1 MHNPIEEFIELN
13 IADRNSPIDLINRI
27 FDDMENSASENIEYQ
42 LSDTHQTQ
50 LSNLFENI
58 SSNLTF
64 TYYAPPNALRLLDY
78 QNMINTIRYPSSH
91 YFRNNLSFNYN
102 TGINEDNNSEYSDDD
117 DDSGSDSSS
126 YDEDYK
132 EEYIVEVLNKNT
144 VEILI
149 ADQCNICMDAA
160 EEKLYKCNQ
169 CSFSSHKKCI
179 IKYINQY
186 GFKCPQCKREY
197 NE

>member
-78 QNMINTIRYPSSH
+78 QNMINTIRYPSSQ

-102 TGINEDNNSEYSDDD
+102 TGINEDNNSEYSEDD
-117 DDSGSDSSS
+117 DDSSSGN
-126 YDEDYK
+126 EDYK
-132 EEYIVEVLNKNT
+132 EEYIIEVLNKNT

-149 ADQCNICMDAA
+149 ADQCNICMDTAD
-160 EEKLYKCNQ
+160 EKLYKCNQ

-179 IKYINQY
+179 IKYFNQY
-186 GFKCPQCKREY
+186 GIKCPQCKREY

>member
-78 QNMINTIRYPSSH
+78 QNMINTIRYPSSQ
-91 YFRNNLSFNYN
+91 YFRNNLTFNYN
-102 TGINEDNNSEYSDDD
+102 TRVNEDNNSEYSEDD
-117 DDSGSDSSS
+117 DDSSSGN
-126 YDEDYK
+126 EDYK
-132 EEYIVEVLNKNT
+132 EEYIIEVLNKNT

-149 ADQCNICMDAA
+149 ADQCNICMDTAD
-160 EEKLYKCNQ
+160 EKLYKCNQ

-179 IKYINQY
+179 IKYFNQY

>member
-27 FDDMENSASENIEYQ
+27 FDDMEKSASENIEYQ

-78 QNMINTIRYPSSH
+78 QNMINTIRYPSSQ

-102 TGINEDNNSEYSDDD
+102 TGINE
-117 DDSGSDSSS
+117 
-126 YDEDYK
+126 
-132 EEYIVEVLNKNT
+132 T
-144 VEILI
+144 
-149 ADQCNICMDAA
+149 AD
-160 EEKLYKCNQ
+160 EKLYKCNQ

-179 IKYINQY
+179 IKYFNQY
-186 GFKCPQCKREY
+186 GIKCPQCKREY